1 MKQIKHYD
9 KGAKD
14 LDALQE
20 GDTICVQPFRL
31 GQKSWNKGDVNK
43 QISDKSYE
51 IEKAKGSFI
60 RNRLHLKK
68 TKEAHIV
75 ERSELENKEQR
86 SETVS

>member
-20 GDTICVQPFRL
+20 GDTICVQSFRL

-51 IEKAKGSFI
+51 IEKS
-60 RNRLHLKK
+60 
-68 TKEAHIV
+68 
-75 ERSELENKEQR
+75 
-86 SETVS
+86 